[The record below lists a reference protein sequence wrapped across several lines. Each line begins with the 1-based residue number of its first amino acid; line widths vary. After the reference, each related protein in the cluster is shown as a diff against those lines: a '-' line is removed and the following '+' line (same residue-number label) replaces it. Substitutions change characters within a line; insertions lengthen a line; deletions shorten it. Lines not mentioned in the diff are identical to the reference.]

1 MRNRAS
7 KFDYNKLIGFALGTD
22 SNTNHINMETT
33 FLQTKHQSN
42 NGRPPTVM
50 QVLPELVTGGVEQ
63 GTVDIAAAIIEGGGS
78 SIVVS
83 AGGPMV
89 QELKR
94 SGVEHYLLPVNS
106 KNPLTMRRNVN
117 HLSKIAQDRQVDII
131 HARSRAPAWSAW
143 RAALET
149 KKHFV
154 TTFHGTYGH
163 SNWFKRRYNEV
174 MTKGDRIIAISN
186 FIAGHILKV
195 YGVPPSTIRVIPRGI
210 DINKFNPNNVS
221 QERRIKLA
229 SEWRLPDDKPII
241 ILPGRLTR
249 WKGHSVLIE
258 AIKKLGR
265 KDIQCLIVGSDQDR
279 ENYRR
284 ELERQIEN
292 FGMQDIMHVVGH
304 CNDMPA
310 AYMLTDIVISA
321 STDPE
326 AFGRIMVEGQA
337 LGRLVIGSNHGGST
351 ETVINGQTG
360 WLVEPNDPDRL
371 ADKLNFALNLTEA
384 QRDNITKT
392 AIWHIQKNYSKQLM
406 CNKTL
411 EVYNELI
418 LGKTVQS

>member
-1 MRNRAS
+1 MDTN
-7 KFDYNKLIGFALGTD
+7 
-22 SNTNHINMETT
+22 NTINHIDMETT

-42 NGRPPTVM
+42 NGRSPTVM
-50 QVLPELVTGGVEQ
+50 QVLPALVTGGVEQ
-63 GTVDIAAAIIEGGGS
+63 GTVDIAAAIVEGGGR

-94 SGVEHYLLPVNS
+94 SGVEHFLLPVNS
-106 KNPLTMRRNVN
+106 KNPLTMRKNVY
-117 HLSKIAQDRQVDII
+117 HLSKIAEDRQVDII

-143 RAALET
+143 RAALKT
-149 KKHFV
+149 KKYFV

-163 SNWFKRRYNEV
+163 GNWFKRRYNEV

-186 FIAGHILKV
+186 FIAGHILKI
-195 YGVPPSTIRVIPRGI
+195 YGIPSSTIRVIPRGI
-210 DINKFNPNNVS
+210 DTNKFSPNNVS

-249 WKGHSVLIE
+249 WKGHKVFIE
-258 AIKKLGR
+258 AIKKIGR

-292 FGMQDIMHVVGH
+292 SGMQDIIHVVGH

-337 LGRLVIGSNHGGST
+337 LGRLVIGTNHGGST
-351 ETVINGQTG
+351 ETVIDGQTG
-360 WLVEPNDPDRL
+360 WLVKPNDPNSL
-371 ADKLNFALNLTEA
+371 TEKLNFALNLTDV
-384 QRDNITKT
+384 QRDNITKK
-392 AIWHIQKNYSKQLM
+392 ASQHILNNFSNQLM
-406 CNKTL
+406 CTKTL

-418 LGKTVQS
+418 LSKTYNRD